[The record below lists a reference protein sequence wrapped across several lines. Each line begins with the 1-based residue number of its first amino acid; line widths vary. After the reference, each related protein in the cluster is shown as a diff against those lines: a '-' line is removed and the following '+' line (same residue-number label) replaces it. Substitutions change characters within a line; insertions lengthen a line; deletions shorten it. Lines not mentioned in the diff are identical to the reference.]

1 MGCRLGAVFVCITLL
16 IQLFSQF
23 FFWKSAHGSDLLAA
37 VSDDLAAIFGIHSL
51 LFFKHSLNEIGTL
64 LFQMLQIIVK
74 CSHYPSAP
82 FEQYSHFY
90 ERAQSLFRS
99 YHQERRMTSRRCAN
113 LRAGCVHRRKVV
125 NLPEKLNGT
134 RGYNE
139 RAVICWLKSP
149 V

>member
-1 MGCRLGAVFVCITLL
+1 MVGLFLSKKGGCHEKYICKKTQRRARIDGMWLGAVFVCITLL
-16 IQLFSQF
+16 MQLFSQF
-23 FFWKSAHGSDLLAA
+23 FFGKSARGSDLLAA

-99 YHQERRMTSRRCAN
+99 YHLERRMTSRRC
-113 LRAGCVHRRKVV
+113 VSFVWVV
-125 NLPEKLNGT
+125 
-134 RGYNE
+134 
-139 RAVICWLKSP
+139 
-149 V
+149 

>member
-1 MGCRLGAVFVCITLL
+1 MQQNTAPGTHRWDVARRCVGLYHVIDAAFFAVL
-16 IQLFSQF
+16 
-23 FFWKSAHGSDLLAA
+23 FWKSAHGSDLLAA

-99 YHQERRMTSRRCAN
+99 YHLERRMTSRRCAN
-113 LRAGCVHRRKVV
+113 LRAGCVH
-125 NLPEKLNGT
+125 
-134 RGYNE
+134 
-139 RAVICWLKSP
+139 
-149 V
+149 